1 MLSIE
6 DYRKIYNILDRADP
20 APYDCGRLC
29 GSICCSDASFDGE
42 ESYIYLLPG
51 ENEYLRSAGSGIR
64 IERQKRDEH
73 DLPASWG
80 EYVYIARCL
89 GRAGCDRRNRP
100 IQCRTFPLHPYV
112 SEEGVFEMVMCYMD
126 IPYPCPFIE
135 GKESLSDEFGRAV
148 YEAWQMLIKDSAIMD
163 LVIQDS
169 KQRRMRERVRIKN

>member
-73 DLPASWG
+73 DLPTSWG
-80 EYVYIARCL
+80 EY
-89 GRAGCDRRNRP
+89 
-100 IQCRTFPLHPYV
+100 LHPYV

-126 IPYPCPFIE
+126 IQYPCPFIE